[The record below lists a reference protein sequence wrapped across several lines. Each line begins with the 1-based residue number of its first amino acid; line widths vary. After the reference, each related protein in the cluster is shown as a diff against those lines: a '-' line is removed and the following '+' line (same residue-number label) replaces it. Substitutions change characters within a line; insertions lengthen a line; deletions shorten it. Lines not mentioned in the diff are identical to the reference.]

1 MYSVCVIRAASVDV
15 TALYSTLIIIVEE
28 FYTICNHIKFIS
40 SQLKNRYF
48 IFNVKLKKTFRGAHM
63 QSDCEMRS
71 FSLHV
76 VQTELQVLSVLESF
90 ISSVD

>member
-1 MYSVCVIRAASVDV
+1 MIRAASVDV
-15 TALYSTLIIIVEE
+15 TALYSTLIIIDEE

-48 IFNVKLKKTFRGAHM
+48 IIFNVKLKKTFRGAHM

>member
-1 MYSVCVIRAASVDV
+1 
-15 TALYSTLIIIVEE
+15 
-28 FYTICNHIKFIS
+28 
-40 SQLKNRYF
+40 
-48 IFNVKLKKTFRGAHM
+48 M